1 MAAEAERGL
10 AVLRGLGAGR
20 GGAAEQTA
28 CLAGINIG
36 ATIMAKGDNPFP
48 GFTEGLDVI
57 DLNDFDLFHPLSA
70 LAFDAL
76 GGGDHVTLSDSQAAG
91 DTPFRAGEGD
101 DRVFGSRN
109 ADQIIGGPGGD
120 TLFAD
125 PAAGNPEHAGG
136 DDLLN
141 GGAGDDFLRGLFG
154 NETLL
159 GGSGNDDLR
168 GGIDNDRLLGGAD
181 DDTMLGGLGE
191 DLVYGGSG
199 ADVVNGGGGTV
210 TGGGFFRD
218 LLQGGPGADTFVFS
232 SASAFGAVFYDS
244 GVGGGNRDRIVD
256 FSQAEGDRIDLAVD
270 ADRTNGIGDDAFSF
284 VGEIAPSESLEVAE
298 VGFVVQ
304 GASTIVHAET
314 GEPFGLES
322 GFEITLVNFDGD
334 LEADDF
340 IL

>member
-1 MAAEAERGL
+1 M
-10 AVLRGLGAGR
+10 
-20 GGAAEQTA
+20 
-28 CLAGINIG
+28 CG
-36 ATIMAKGDNPFP
+36 ATGTAVNTGPLIGGLTGGPLIGGCGEGEGEGD
-48 GFTEGLDVI
+48 I
-57 DLNDFDLFHPLSA
+57 
-70 LAFDAL
+70 
-76 GGGDHVTLSDSQAAG
+76 
-91 DTPFRAGEGD
+91 GEGD

-232 SASAFGAVFYDS
+232 SASAFVMSDSRRCRSSASTWMATRNTAVDDDAQLTPTSRSGSAKGNGRRRTALMTVKMAVFAPMPS
-244 GVGGGNRDRIVD
+244 ARQIT
-256 FSQAEGDRIDLAVD
+256 AAAVKPGTRRSRRS
-270 ADRTNGIGDDAFSF
+270 AKRRSRSMTNWRPQLTAVS
-284 VGEIAPSESLEVAE
+284 
-298 VGFVVQ
+298 
-304 GASTIVHAET
+304 
-314 GEPFGLES
+314 
-322 GFEITLVNFDGD
+322 
-334 LEADDF
+334 
-340 IL
+340 